1 MSFYTPTSDINLSAV
16 AQRPEIIPYMEI
28 TEDAYYL
35 MGENWTSFTENPSA
49 QTKDR
54 KFINDTTSSTSITSY
69 KPTFAF
75 EALLAYNDPAIAKV
89 YEIVKSRKTGSNA
102 RVPIIV
108 MDKFATAVSG
118 AYPARKIVATV
129 EVSSLDDD
137 DDMIIKGNFNSWG
150 TEIAGT
156 FNPTTGTFTEET

>member
-1 MSFYTPTSDINLSAV
+1 MSLFTPTSGINLAAV

-28 TEDAYYL
+28 AEGAYYH
-35 MGENWTSFTENPSA
+35 MGDNWTSFTESPSA

-54 KFINDTTSSTSITSY
+54 KFINNTTSSKSVSSY
-69 KPTFAF
+69 KPQFAY

-89 YEIVKSRKTGSNA
+89 YEIAKSRKTGSDA
-102 RVPIIV
+102 RVTLII
-108 MDKFATAVSG
+108 MDKFTTAVAE

-156 FNPTTGTFTEET
+156 FNPTTGTFTAT